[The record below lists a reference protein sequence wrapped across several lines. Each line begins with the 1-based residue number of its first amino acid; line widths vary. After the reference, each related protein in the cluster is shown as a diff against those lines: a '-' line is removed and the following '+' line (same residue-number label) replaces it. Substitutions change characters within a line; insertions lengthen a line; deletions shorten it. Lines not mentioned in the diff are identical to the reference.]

1 MIRALFAI
9 LLSAFLCFGC
19 ATNPRPKPTFQDGT
33 RVGIVN
39 SLESY
44 LTHRH
49 ITIDRVDSFTKQINV
64 NWDIPAF
71 LNAKLTDILK
81 TDKRFVVV
89 VNHSSQTQ
97 SQLKQLSNHVYYA
110 AIEQRISQS
119 LTSFIEKTANAHD
132 LDVIITVSSFE
143 GKSPWKI
150 GKNPILLQGYGLL
163 TRKTILG
170 IVDISKNWVH
180 PYAQILVTVFKTQPI
195 AVIGAGRPKMAK
207 GNMDNFNWP
216 ADIKNIPLTELDKL
230 RPVIRQYADQAVKNA
245 LRDANMV
252 TF

>member
-1 MIRALFAI
+1 MIRAFFAI

-19 ATNPRPKPTFQDGT
+19 ATNPRPKPTFQEGT

-49 ITIDRVDSFTKQINV
+49 ITIDRVGSFTKQINV
-64 NWDIPAF
+64 NWDLPAF

-89 VNHSSQTQ
+89 VNQSSQIQ
-97 SQLKQLSNHVYYA
+97 SQLKQLSNQVYSA
-110 AIEQRISQS
+110 AIEKRISQS
-119 LTSFIEKTANAHD
+119 LASFIENTANAHD

-150 GKNPILLQGYGLL
+150 GNNPILLQGYGLL
-163 TRKTILG
+163 TRKSVLG
-170 IVDISKNWVH
+170 IIGINKNWVH

-195 AVIGAGRPKMAK
+195 SVFGAGRPKMAK
-207 GNMDNFNWP
+207 GNMENFNWP
-216 ADIKNIPLTELDKL
+216 TDIKNMPPAELDKL
-230 RPVIRQYADQAVKNA
+230 RPVIMQYADQAVKNA
-245 LRDANMV
+245 LRDANMI